1 MSDTTTNNASTTKTV
16 NKELTQNND
25 EVSLPELFLR
35 VFFFS
40 SCNALGLNVRLD
52 FKTGEEDYRWD
63 GEQEWKDFFN
73 DRDEG
78 GGEEDLHEGMF
89 TFFFNFESIEGPKSL
104 AS

>member
-40 SCNALGLNVRLD
+40 SNVTRSD
-52 FKTGEEDYRWD
+52 STFVSISKQVKKTIVETENKN
-63 GEQEWKDFFN
+63 EKI
-73 DRDEG
+73 
-78 GGEEDLHEGMF
+78 
-89 TFFFNFESIEGPKSL
+89 S
-104 AS
+104 

>member
-40 SCNALGLNVRLD
+40 SNVTRSD
-52 FKTGEEDYRWD
+52 STFVSISKQVKKTIVETENKNEKISSTTETKEE
-63 GEQEWKDFFN
+63 EKKIVTKVCS
-73 DRDEG
+73 
-78 GGEEDLHEGMF
+78 L
-89 TFFFNFESIEGPKSL
+89 FFF
-104 AS
+104 

>member
-1 MSDTTTNNASTTKTV
+1 MRWVFPNSFS
-16 NKELTQNND
+16 E
-25 EVSLPELFLR
+25 
-35 VFFFS
+35 FFFLVE
-40 SCNALGLNVRLD
+40 CNALGLNVRLD
-52 FKTGEEDYRWD
+52 FETGEEDYRWD

-78 GGEEDLHEGMF
+78 GGEEDRHEGMF